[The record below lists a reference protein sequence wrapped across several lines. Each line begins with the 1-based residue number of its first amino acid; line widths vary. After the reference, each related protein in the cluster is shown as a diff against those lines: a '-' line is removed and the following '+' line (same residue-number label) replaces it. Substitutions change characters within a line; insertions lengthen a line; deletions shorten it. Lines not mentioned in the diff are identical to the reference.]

1 MNNLQRN
8 LDAALGYLALGM
20 YQDAWD
26 ELESL
31 PPELR
36 ANDHVLDLRISIYQG
51 LEKWEPARV
60 LAESLAKR
68 SPEKPH
74 WWILWA
80 FSLRREKSV
89 EAARAVLLE
98 AASIHPY
105 EALIPY
111 NLACYACVL
120 GQIEAAGKL
129 LQVAFAMDVMLKRV
143 ALDDLDLDPIF
154 GENSS
159 EASPL
164 FVPPYLPEFDSP

>member
-1 MNNLQRN
+1 
-8 LDAALGYLALGM
+8 
-20 YQDAWD
+20 
-26 ELESL
+26 
-31 PPELR
+31 
-36 ANDHVLDLRISIYQG
+36 
-51 LEKWEPARV
+51 
-60 LAESLAKR
+60 
-68 SPEKPH
+68 
-74 WWILWA
+74 
-80 FSLRREKSV
+80 
-89 EAARAVLLE
+89 VLLE
-98 AASIHPY
+98 AASVHPN

-164 FVPPYLPEFDSP
+164 FVPPRLPEYDSP